1 MVVWGGGGDGPATQ
15 PIPAASEGLPPLV
28 IDGDD
33 PMDANGLAGGE
44 QLTIWGTEIDMREV
58 ELRIYRFLRGFREV
72 RGWSLFGR
80 S

>member
-1 MVVWGGGGDGPATQ
+1 
-15 PIPAASEGLPPLV
+15 
-28 IDGDD
+28 
-33 PMDANGLAGGE
+33 MDANGLAGGE